1 MKFVLLALISVL
13 VLPLSVSAAEPLRV
27 FIRAGEKTHRPGA
40 HEHELF
46 LTDWTKMLKE
56 RGAEVDG
63 ALKFPTVDQLKKADV
78 LVFYAQNAGTMSS
91 KERELLDR
99 FRKRGGGL
107 VFIHD
112 AVCGND
118 AHWFKACTGGA
129 WEHKYSKFAMGFFD
143 LDFTKTDHPI
153 TKDAANFRMDDEL
166 YYKLHFVPQI
176 KVLARTNHKSAP
188 RSPQLWTLEDG
199 KSRTFTSIPGH
210 WYPSFSIPQ
219 FRAILLRGIAWAG
232 HREVDL
238 LTTPEE
244 VTALKNPK
252 DGSKFDQSK
261 WKTSQKK

>member
-1 MKFVLLALISVL
+1 MKFTLLTLLTMLI
-13 VLPLSVSAAEPLRV
+13 LPLCASEPLRI

-46 LTDWTKMLKE
+46 LTDWKKMLTE
-56 RGAEVDG
+56 RGAKVDG
-63 ALKFPTVDQLKKADV
+63 ALKFPTDEQIKKTDV
-78 LVFYAQNAGTMSS
+78 IVFYAQNAGTMNK

-118 AHWFKACTGGA
+118 AHWFKGCTGGA
-129 WEHKYSKFAMGFFD
+129 WEHNHSKFAMGFFD
-143 LDFTKTDHPI
+143 IDFTKNEHPI
-153 TKDAANFRMDDEL
+153 TKGAKNFRMDDEL
-166 YYKLHFVPQI
+166 YYKLHFAP
-176 KVLARTNHKSAP
+176 KVNILARTNHKSAP
-188 RSPQLWTLEDG
+188 KSPQLWTLEEG

-219 FRAILLRGIAWAG
+219 FRAILLRGIAWSG

-238 LTTPEE
+238 LTSPEE

-252 DGSKFDQSK
+252 DGPKFDHTK
-261 WKTSQKK
+261 WKPAGKK